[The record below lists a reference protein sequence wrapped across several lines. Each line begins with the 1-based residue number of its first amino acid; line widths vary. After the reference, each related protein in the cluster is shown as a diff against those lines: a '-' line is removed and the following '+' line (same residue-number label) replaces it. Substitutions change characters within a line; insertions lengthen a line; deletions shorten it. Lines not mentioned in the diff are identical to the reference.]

1 MREED
6 VRLSADNFLGLNQ
19 EFYSAKPHEHI
30 VRKLNL
36 LLLYAARPDEVE
48 DLLAQ
53 GVEYGRVAMTV
64 TDDDDEP
71 DLEEVEKDRK
81 NFVTIEVES
90 LYLHTIETLLRFYLA
105 HEGHPECPWLE
116 ISRLRVP
123 SAFKEQVEVRFLSDD
138 LDLAEKFNRLG
149 PILVGIPPESYPDG
163 HEKLVPVLNAL
174 EETLEIF
181 AHDFLDGAARYN
193 AAKHG
198 LAVQAGRHG
207 MRLGGE
213 DGKPEIMSA
222 DGQAMN
228 YLEVRPSTKRDGD
241 GTGTPG
247 RKKWNR
253 VTTWIDVEGRIASIR
268 VAAYLLEAIWG
279 IGRVRR
285 IEGETDVQLFPM
297 EKNLHEI
304 VKPEEPWTVSGMA
317 WTLVY
322 DDGLG
327 GYEERTGELIASIH
341 NVAAPKP
348 QNAPEEE

>member
-6 VRLSADNFLGLNQ
+6 VGVSADNYLGLNQ

-36 LLLYAARPDEVE
+36 LLLYAGRPDDVE
-48 DLLAQ
+48 DLLAE

-64 TDDDDEP
+64 TENDDEP
-71 DLEEVEKDRK
+71 DPEEVEKDRK
-81 NFVTIEVES
+81 NYVTIEVES

-123 SAFKEQVEVRFLSDD
+123 SAFKEQVEKRFLGDD
-138 LDLAEKFNRLG
+138 LDLVDRFNRLG
-149 PILVGIPPESYPDG
+149 PILVGIPPEAYPG
-163 HEKLVPVLNAL
+163 GQETLGPVLKAL

-207 MRLGGE
+207 MRLGGD
-213 DGKPEIMSA
+213 DGKPEIISA

-228 YLEVRPSTKRDGD
+228 YLEVRPSTNVDGD
-241 GTGTPG
+241 GKGTPG

-268 VAAYLLEAIWG
+268 IAAYLLEAIWG
-279 IGRVRR
+279 IGRVSR
-285 IEGETDVQLFPM
+285 IQGETDVQLFPM

-304 VKPEEPWTVSGMA
+304 VKPEKPWTVSGMA

-322 DDGLG
+322 DDGEG
-327 GYEERTGELIASIH
+327 SYEERTGEVIASIH
-341 NVAAPKP
+341 NVAAPKSE
-348 QNAPEEE
+348 NASEEE